1 MLRFDRK
8 QPNSVMQSSFNKN
21 KLIKKKKKENSKP
34 LEMSIQALLE
44 GSDNIFL
51 RVIKED
57 VGKQETSCS

>member
-8 QPNSVMQSSFNKN
+8 QQNSVMQSSFNKN